1 MGADGLTDP
10 DSLSLPPLVLL
21 QSSDPEEQGLFQ
33 PFLEPLSTLSHCGAV
48 GFLPPG
54 AAAPSSWALA
64 PLNDTFK
71 IYMEL
76 QVSRGNWIS
85 EEDGRGGS
93 QGGSCR
99 LPVSQP
105 SLPMSRAW

>member
-1 MGADGLTDP
+1 MGADGLADP

-64 PLNDTFK
+64 PLNDTIK

-76 QVSRGNWIS
+76 QVSRGNWR
-85 EEDGRGGS
+85 DLRRGWKGR
-93 QGGSCR
+93 
-99 LPVSQP
+99 VSGWKLQAAGVSALAP
-105 SLPMSRAW
+105 DV